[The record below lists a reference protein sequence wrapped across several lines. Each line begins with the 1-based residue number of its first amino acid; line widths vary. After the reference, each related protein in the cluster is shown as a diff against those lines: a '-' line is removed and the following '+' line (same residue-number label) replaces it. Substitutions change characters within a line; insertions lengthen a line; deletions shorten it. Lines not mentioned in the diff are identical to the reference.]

1 MEAVYGRPNDGSAG
15 SLDQRDQL
23 VGKDRLAGGIGAV
36 DRDAHRVR
44 PFDPQNQPNQRL
56 EAA

>member
-1 MEAVYGRPNDGSAG
+1 MDARTTGPG
-15 SLDQRDQL
+15 SLDQRRQL
-23 VGKDRLAGGIGAV
+23 VGKDRLAGSIGAV

-44 PFDPQNQPNQRL
+44 PIDPQNHPNQRL